1 MSSSLSGSEVT
12 GVKIEEDNNNYF
24 LERFKFKHR
33 EDAAKRL
40 ADKLKFLVKSTNEL
54 IILAIPRGGV
64 VTGDVVASSL
74 GAKLDI
80 VVSRKIG
87 APYNSELA
95 IGAVMH
101 DGSFFPNEDVIN
113 MLNVSQEYVDEQIS
127 IQKQE
132 IERRLMKFRGNKQYH
147 LQGKTIILVD
157 DGIATGAT
165 MFAAIRWL
173 GNKKLRGLIVAVPVA
188 PKDTFDKLK
197 EEEKVDDVV
206 VLQSPLAF
214 SAVGAFYE
222 DFSQVSDEQVIE
234 IMNKY
239 TYKQGL

>member
-1 MSSSLSGSEVT
+1 MLSSLSGSEGT
-12 GVKIEEDNNNYF
+12 RVKIEDTNNYF
-24 LERFKFKHR
+24 LEQFMFKHR

-40 ADKLKFLVKSTNEL
+40 ADKLKFLIKSTNEL

-64 VTGDVVASSL
+64 VTGDVVASRL

-113 MLNVSQEYVDEQIS
+113 MLNVSQEYIDEQIS

-132 IERRLMKFRGNKQYH
+132 IARRLMRFRGSKQYH
-147 LQGKTIILVD
+147 LQNKTIILVD

-165 MFAAIRWL
+165 MLAAIRWL
-173 GNKKLRGLIVAVPVA
+173 GNQKLKGLIVAVPVA
-188 PKDTFDKLK
+188 PRDTLDKLK

-206 VLQSPLAF
+206 VLQSPLVF

-222 DFSQVSDEQVIE
+222 DFSQVRDEQVIE

-239 TYKQGL
+239 RYKKGL

>member
-1 MSSSLSGSEVT
+1 MSPSLSGSE
-12 GVKIEEDNNNYF
+12 GIRVKIEDTNNYF
-24 LERFKFKHR
+24 LERVMFKHR

-64 VTGDVVASSL
+64 VTGDVVASRL

-113 MLNVSQEYVDEQIS
+113 MLNVSQEYIDEQIS

-132 IERRLMKFRGNKQYH
+132 VEPRLMRFRGSKQYH
-147 LQGKTIILVD
+147 LQNKTIILVD
-157 DGIATGAT
+157 DGIA
-165 MFAAIRWL
+165 
-173 GNKKLRGLIVAVPVA
+173 
-188 PKDTFDKLK
+188 
-197 EEEKVDDVV
+197 
-206 VLQSPLAF
+206 
-214 SAVGAFYE
+214 
-222 DFSQVSDEQVIE
+222 
-234 IMNKY
+234 
-239 TYKQGL
+239 

>member
-1 MSSSLSGSEVT
+1 MKLLVDKSSNQLT
-12 GVKIEEDNNNYF
+12 
-24 LERFKFKHR
+24 
-33 EDAAKRL
+33 
-40 ADKLKFLVKSTNEL
+40 
-54 IILAIPRGGV
+54 ILAIPRGGV

-74 GAKLDI
+74 GVKLDI

-95 IGAVMH
+95 IGAVMQ
-101 DGSFFPNEDVIN
+101 DGSFFPNEDVIS
-113 MLNVSQEYVDEQIS
+113 MLNVSQEYIDEQIS

-132 IERRLMKFRGNKQYH
+132 IERRLMRFRGSKQYH
-147 LQGKTIILVD
+147 LHNKTIILVD

-173 GNKKLRGLIVAVPVA
+173 KNQELKRLIVAIPVA
-188 PKDTFDKLK
+188 PTDTFEKLK

-206 VLQSPLAF
+206 LLQSPIVF
-214 SAVGAFYE
+214 SAVGSFYE
-222 DFSQVSDEQVIE
+222 DFSQVSDEKVIE

-239 TYKQGL
+239 RNKQGL

>member
-1 MSSSLSGSEVT
+1 M
-12 GVKIEEDNNNYF
+12 
-24 LERFKFKHR
+24 
-33 EDAAKRL
+33 
-40 ADKLKFLVKSTNEL
+40 ADKLKLLVDKSSNQLT
-54 IILAIPRGGV
+54 ILAIPRGGV

-74 GAKLDI
+74 GVKLDI

-95 IGAVMH
+95 IGAVMQ
-101 DGSFFPNEDVIN
+101 DGSFFPNEDVIS
-113 MLNVSQEYVDEQIS
+113 MLNVSQEYIDEQIS

-132 IERRLMKFRGNKQYH
+132 IERRLMRFRGSKQYH
-147 LQGKTIILVD
+147 LHNKTIILVD

-173 GNKKLRGLIVAVPVA
+173 KNQELKRLIVAIPVA
-188 PKDTFDKLK
+188 PTDTFEKLK

-206 VLQSPLAF
+206 LLQSPIVF
-214 SAVGAFYE
+214 SAVGSFYE
-222 DFSQVSDEQVIE
+222 DFSQVSDEKVIE

-239 TYKQGL
+239 RNKQGL

>member
-1 MSSSLSGSEVT
+1 LSNTYRLLFENEC
-12 GVKIEEDNNNYF
+12 KIA
-24 LERFKFKHR
+24 RAIIFKHR

-40 ADKLKFLVKSTNEL
+40 ADRLKFFVKSASEL
-54 IILAIPRGGV
+54 TVLAIPRGGV
-64 VTGDVVASSL
+64 VIGDVVASSL

-95 IGAVMH
+95 IGAVMS

-113 MLNVSQEYVDEQIS
+113 MLNVSQEYVHEQIS
-127 IQKQE
+127 VQKKE
-132 IERRLMKFRGNKQYH
+132 IERRLMRFRGSKQYH
-147 LQGKTIILVD
+147 LHDKTIILVD

-165 MFAAIRWL
+165 IFAVINWL
-173 GNKKLRGLIVAVPVA
+173 RNQKLKRLIVAVPVA

-197 EEEKVDDVV
+197 EEQKVDDVI
-206 VLQSPLAF
+206 VLQSPLEF

-222 DFSQVSDEQVIE
+222 DFSQVSDEQVVE

-239 TYKQGL
+239 RYKKGL

>member
-1 MSSSLSGSEVT
+1 MSRSLSGNEFTKVT
-12 GVKIEEDNNNYF
+12 TEDNNDYF
-24 LERFKFKHR
+24 SEPFIFKHR

-40 ADKLKFLVKSTNEL
+40 ADKLKFLVKSASEI

-64 VTGDVVASSL
+64 VTGDVIASSL
-74 GAKLDI
+74 GYKLDI

-101 DGSFFPNEDVIN
+101 DGSFLPNEDIIN
-113 MLNVSQEYVDEQIS
+113 VLNVSQEYIDEQIS
-127 IQKQE
+127 IQKKE
-132 IERRLMKFRGNKQYH
+132 IERRLKRFRGSKQYH

-165 MFAAIRWL
+165 MFTVINWL
-173 GNKKLRGLIVAVPVA
+173 GKQKPKRLIVAVPVA

-197 EEEKVDDVV
+197 EEVKVDDVV
-206 VLQSPLAF
+206 VLQSPIAF

-222 DFSQVSDEQVIE
+222 DFSQVSDEEVIQ

-239 TYKQGL
+239 RDKERL